1 MQEFLSI
8 PSSKYTNKKKKEI
21 MDAGQVFYVEFSFR
35 KAKDESM
42 KKNAPLE
49 LEPDSLADNREY
61 CKIFWSTTRA

>member
-1 MQEFLSI
+1 
-8 PSSKYTNKKKKEI
+8 

-61 CKIFWSTTRA
+61 CKIFWSTTRAEYPVGKFAAGGGI